1 MPLESSSTF
10 FMVCLILIFLYNKT
24 PLLFR
29 YLCSKHIY
37 IVKKYFYLFFIGSL
51 GLVAFKAEDYFEISK
66 NLDIFAEV
74 YKEVNTTYV
83 DQVQPG
89 ELIRAAIDGMLKSLD
104 PYTNFYSEAQ
114 AEDYRYQTTGT
125 YAGIGSTIRTIGD
138 YVYIDSPVDDFP
150 AYNAGLLPGDKI
162 LAVDGVDMKGKTTS
176 DVTDYLKGKAG
187 TTFSIKIER
196 LGEGEINK
204 SITRETIKIKN
215 VPYHGII
222 ENNIGYI
229 QLAHFTPD
237 AGKEVRDAVIDLKTK
252 GATSLVLDLRNNGGG
267 LLHESIN
274 IVNVFVP
281 RGETIV
287 ITKGK
292 FLEDNRTY
300 KTLNAPV
307 DTEIPLVVLIN
318 ENSASASEIVSG
330 SLQDLDRAV
339 LVGQNSFGKGLV
351 QTTKRLTY
359 NTSMKITTAKYYI
372 PSGRL
377 IQRLDYGNKVN
388 GKAIAVADSI
398 KKEFKTR
405 NGRNVID
412 GEGIQ
417 PDLGIEKYNYSKLAI
432 SLLRNDLFFQYA
444 NEYRSKNAQ
453 IVGAKEY
460 DVSDA
465 TFEDFKKFLANK
477 EYEYT
482 TNTEKDLEKL
492 INQAKDDK
500 YYTLLQGELNNL
512 KAALENTKKADLDNN
527 KEELKELLE
536 FEIVRRYYFERGKVE
551 VGFDDDLEWA
561 KTRAILSNNAEYK
574 SLLKL

>member
-1 MPLESSSTF
+1 M
-10 FMVCLILIFLYNKT
+10 
-24 PLLFR
+24 
-29 YLCSKHIY
+29 
-37 IVKKYFYLFFIGSL
+37 KKIFYLFIIGCL

-83 DQVQPG
+83 DEVQPG

-150 AYNAGLLPGDKI
+150 AYKAGLLPGDKI
-162 LAVDGVDMKGKTTS
+162 LAVDGVDMKGKTAS

-187 TTFSIKIER
+187 TTFSIKIAR
-196 LGEGEINK
+196 LGEGDLTK

-215 VPYHGII
+215 VPYYGII
-222 ENNIGYI
+222 EDNIGYM
-229 QLAHFTPD
+229 QLTRFTPD
-237 AGKEVRDAVIDLKTK
+237 AGKEVRDAVIALKAE

-267 LLHESIN
+267 LLHEAIN

-292 FLEDNRTY
+292 FQEDNRTY
-300 KTLNAPV
+300 KTLNSPV
-307 DTEIPLVVLIN
+307 DTGIPLIVLIN
-318 ENSASASEIVSG
+318 DGSASASEIVSG

-339 LVGQNSFGKGLV
+339 LIGQNSFGKGLV

-388 GKAIAVADSI
+388 GKALAVADSI
-398 KKEFKTR
+398 KKEFKTK

-417 PDLGIEKYNYSKLAI
+417 PDLNIEEYKYSKLAI
-432 SLLRNDLFFQYA
+432 SLIRNDLIFQFA
-444 NEYRSKNAQ
+444 NEYRSKNPQ
-453 IVGAKEY
+453 ISGPKIY
-460 DVSDA
+460 DVSNE
-465 TFEDFKKFLANK
+465 TFEDFKSFLKDK

-482 TNTEKDLEKL
+482 TNTEKNLDKL
-492 INQAKDDK
+492 IDQAKEDK
-500 YYTLLQGELNNL
+500 YYELLKGELTSL
-512 KAALENTKKADLDNN
+512 KTALESTKKADLDNN
-527 KEELKELLE
+527 NQELKELLE
-536 FEIVRRYYFERGKVE
+536 YEIVRRYYFEKGKVE

-561 KTRAILSNNAEYK
+561 KTKSIFSNTTEYNG
-574 SLLKL
+574 LLKL

>member
-1 MPLESSSTF
+1 M
-10 FMVCLILIFLYNKT
+10 
-24 PLLFR
+24 
-29 YLCSKHIY
+29 
-37 IVKKYFYLFFIGSL
+37 KKIFYLFIIGCL

-83 DQVQPG
+83 DEVQPG

-150 AYNAGLLPGDKI
+150 AFKAGLLPGDKI
-162 LAVDGVDMKGKTTS
+162 LAVDGVDMKGKTAS

-187 TTFSIKIER
+187 TTFSIKIAR
-196 LGEGEINK
+196 LGEGDLTK

-215 VPYHGII
+215 VPYYGII
-222 ENNIGYI
+222 EDNIGYM
-229 QLAHFTPD
+229 QLTRFTPD
-237 AGKEVRDAVIDLKTK
+237 AGKEVRDAVIALKAE

-267 LLHESIN
+267 LLHEAIN

-292 FLEDNRTY
+292 FQEDNRTY
-300 KTLNAPV
+300 KTLNSPV

-318 ENSASASEIVSG
+318 DGSASASEIVSG

-339 LVGQNSFGKGLV
+339 LIGQNSFGKGLV

-388 GKAIAVADSI
+388 GKALAVADSI
-398 KKEFKTR
+398 KKEFKTK

-412 GEGIQ
+412 GEGIL
-417 PDLGIEKYNYSKLAI
+417 PDLNIEEYKYSKLAI
-432 SLLRNDLFFQYA
+432 SLIRNDLIFQFA
-444 NEYRSKNAQ
+444 NEYRSKNPQ
-453 IVGAKEY
+453 ISGPKIY
-460 DVSDA
+460 DVSNE
-465 TFEDFKKFLANK
+465 TFEDFKSFLQDK

-482 TNTEKDLEKL
+482 TNTEKDLDKL
-492 INQAKDDK
+492 IDQAKDDK
-500 YYTLLQGELNNL
+500 YYELLKGELTSL
-512 KAALENTKKADLDNN
+512 KAALESTKKADLDNN
-527 KEELKELLE
+527 KQELKELLE
-536 FEIVRRYYFERGKVE
+536 YEIVRRYYFEKGKVE

-561 KTRAILSNNAEYK
+561 KTKSVFSNITEYK
-574 SLLKL
+574 GLLKL

>member
-1 MPLESSSTF
+1 M
-10 FMVCLILIFLYNKT
+10 
-24 PLLFR
+24 
-29 YLCSKHIY
+29 
-37 IVKKYFYLFFIGSL
+37 KKFFYLFIIGCL
-51 GLVAFKAEDYFEISK
+51 GLVAFKSEDYFEISK

-83 DQVQPG
+83 DEVQPG

-150 AYNAGLLPGDKI
+150 AFKAGLLPGDKI
-162 LAVDGVDMKGKTTS
+162 LAVDGVDMKGKTAS

-187 TTFSIKIER
+187 TTFSIKIAR
-196 LGEGEINK
+196 LGEGDLTK

-215 VPYHGII
+215 VPYYGII
-222 ENNIGYI
+222 EDNIGYM
-229 QLAHFTPD
+229 QLTRFTPD
-237 AGKEVRDAVIDLKTK
+237 AGKEVRDAVIALKAE

-267 LLHESIN
+267 LLHEAIN

-292 FLEDNRTY
+292 FQEDNRTY
-300 KTLNAPV
+300 KTLNSPV

-318 ENSASASEIVSG
+318 DGSASASEIVSG

-339 LVGQNSFGKGLV
+339 LIGQNSFGKGLV

-388 GKAIAVADSI
+388 GKAVAVADSI
-398 KKEFKTR
+398 KKEFKTK

-417 PDLGIEKYNYSKLAI
+417 PDLNIEEYKYSKLAI
-432 SLLRNDLFFQYA
+432 SLIRNDLIFQFA
-444 NEYRSKNAQ
+444 NEYRSKNPQ
-453 IVGAKEY
+453 ISGPKIY
-460 DVSDA
+460 DVSNE
-465 TFEDFKKFLANK
+465 TFEDFKSFLKDK

-482 TNTEKDLEKL
+482 TNTEKNLDKL
-492 INQAKDDK
+492 IDQAKEDK
-500 YYTLLQGELNNL
+500 YYELLKGELTSL
-512 KAALENTKKADLDNN
+512 KTALESTKKADLDNN
-527 KEELKELLE
+527 NQELKELLE
-536 FEIVRRYYFERGKVE
+536 YEIVRRYYFEKGKVE

-561 KTRAILSNNAEYK
+561 KTKSIFSNTTEYNG
-574 SLLKL
+574 LLKL

>member
-1 MPLESSSTF
+1 M
-10 FMVCLILIFLYNKT
+10 
-24 PLLFR
+24 
-29 YLCSKHIY
+29 
-37 IVKKYFYLFFIGSL
+37 KKFFYLFIIGCL
-51 GLVAFKAEDYFEISK
+51 GLVAFKSEDYFEISK

-83 DQVQPG
+83 DEVQPG

-150 AYNAGLLPGDKI
+150 AYKAGLLPGDKI
-162 LAVDGVDMKGKTTS
+162 LAVDGVDMKGKTAS

-187 TTFSIKIER
+187 TTFSIKIAR
-196 LGEGEINK
+196 LGEGDLTK

-215 VPYHGII
+215 VPYYGII
-222 ENNIGYI
+222 EDNIGYM
-229 QLAHFTPD
+229 QLTRFTPD
-237 AGKEVRDAVIDLKTK
+237 AGKEVRDAVIAMKAE

-267 LLHESIN
+267 LLHEAIN

-292 FLEDNRTY
+292 FQEDNRTY
-300 KTLNAPV
+300 KTLNSPV
-307 DTEIPLVVLIN
+307 DTETPLVVLIN
-318 ENSASASEIVSG
+318 DGSASASEIVSG

-339 LVGQNSFGKGLV
+339 LIGQNSFGKGLV

-388 GKAIAVADSI
+388 GKAVAVADSI
-398 KKEFKTR
+398 KKEFKTK

-417 PDLGIEKYNYSKLAI
+417 PDLNIEEYKYSKLAI
-432 SLLRNDLFFQYA
+432 SLIRNDLIFQFA
-444 NEYRSKNAQ
+444 NEYRSKNPQ
-453 IVGAKEY
+453 ISGPKIY
-460 DVSDA
+460 DVSNE
-465 TFEDFKKFLANK
+465 TFEDFKSFLKDK

-482 TNTEKDLEKL
+482 TNTEKNLDKL
-492 INQAKDDK
+492 IDQAKDDK
-500 YYTLLQGELNNL
+500 YYELLKGELTSL
-512 KAALENTKKADLDNN
+512 KTALESTKKADLDNN
-527 KEELKELLE
+527 KQELKELLE
-536 FEIVRRYYFERGKVE
+536 YEIVRRYYFEKGKVE

-561 KTRAILSNNAEYK
+561 KTKSIFSNTTEYNG
-574 SLLKL
+574 LLKL

>member
-1 MPLESSSTF
+1 M
-10 FMVCLILIFLYNKT
+10 
-24 PLLFR
+24 
-29 YLCSKHIY
+29 
-37 IVKKYFYLFFIGSL
+37 KKFFYLFIIGCL
-51 GLVAFKAEDYFEISK
+51 GLVAFKSEDYFEISK

-83 DQVQPG
+83 DEVQPG

-150 AYNAGLLPGDKI
+150 AFKAGLLPGDKI
-162 LAVDGVDMKGKTTS
+162 LAVDGVDMKGKTAS

-187 TTFSIKIER
+187 TTFSIKIAR
-196 LGEGEINK
+196 LGEGDLTK

-215 VPYHGII
+215 VPYYGII
-222 ENNIGYI
+222 EDNIGYM
-229 QLAHFTPD
+229 QLTRFTPD
-237 AGKEVRDAVIDLKTK
+237 AGKEVRNAVIAMKAE

-267 LLHESIN
+267 LLHEAIN

-292 FLEDNRTY
+292 FQEDNRTY
-300 KTLNAPV
+300 KTLNSPV

-318 ENSASASEIVSG
+318 DGSASASEIVSG

-339 LVGQNSFGKGLV
+339 LIGQNSFGKGLV

-388 GKAIAVADSI
+388 GKALAVADSI
-398 KKEFKTR
+398 KKEFKTK

-412 GEGIQ
+412 GEGIL
-417 PDLGIEKYNYSKLAI
+417 PDLNIEEYKYSKLAI
-432 SLLRNDLFFQYA
+432 SLIRNDLIFQFA
-444 NEYRSKNAQ
+444 NEYRSKNPQ
-453 IVGAKEY
+453 ISGPKIY
-460 DVSDA
+460 DVSNE
-465 TFEDFKKFLANK
+465 TFEDFKSFLQDK

-482 TNTEKDLEKL
+482 TNTEKDLDKL
-492 INQAKDDK
+492 IDQAKDDK
-500 YYTLLQGELNNL
+500 YYELLKGELTSL
-512 KAALENTKKADLDNN
+512 KAALESTKKADLDNH
-527 KEELKELLE
+527 KQELKELLE
-536 FEIVRRYYFERGKVE
+536 YEIVRRYYFEKGKVE

-561 KTRAILSNNAEYK
+561 KTKSVFSNTTEYK
-574 SLLKL
+574 GLLKL

>member
-1 MPLESSSTF
+1 
-10 FMVCLILIFLYNKT
+10 
-24 PLLFR
+24 
-29 YLCSKHIY
+29 
-37 IVKKYFYLFFIGSL
+37 VKKFFYLFIIGCL
-51 GLVAFKAEDYFEISK
+51 GLVAFKSEDYFEISK

-83 DQVQPG
+83 DEVQPG

-150 AYNAGLLPGDKI
+150 AFKAGLLPGDKI
-162 LAVDGVDMKGKTTS
+162 LAVDGVDMKGKTAS

-187 TTFSIKIER
+187 TTFSIKIAR
-196 LGEGEINK
+196 LGEGDLTK

-215 VPYHGII
+215 VPYYGII
-222 ENNIGYI
+222 EDNIGYM
-229 QLAHFTPD
+229 QLTRFTPD
-237 AGKEVRDAVIDLKTK
+237 AGKEVRDAVIALKAE

-267 LLHESIN
+267 LLHEAIN

-292 FLEDNRTY
+292 FQEDNRTY
-300 KTLNAPV
+300 KTLNSPV

-318 ENSASASEIVSG
+318 DGSASASEIVSG

-339 LVGQNSFGKGLV
+339 LIGQNSFGKGLV

-388 GKAIAVADSI
+388 GKAVAVADSI
-398 KKEFKTR
+398 KKEFKTK

-417 PDLGIEKYNYSKLAI
+417 PDLNIEEYKYSKLAI
-432 SLLRNDLFFQYA
+432 SLIRNDLIFQFA
-444 NEYRSKNAQ
+444 NEYRSKNPQ
-453 IVGAKEY
+453 ISGPKIY
-460 DVSDA
+460 DVSNE
-465 TFEDFKKFLANK
+465 TFEDFKSFLKDK

-482 TNTEKDLEKL
+482 TNTEKNLDKL
-492 INQAKDDK
+492 IDQAKDDK
-500 YYTLLQGELNNL
+500 YYELLKGELTSL
-512 KAALENTKKADLDNN
+512 KTALESTKKADLDNN
-527 KEELKELLE
+527 NQELKELLE
-536 FEIVRRYYFERGKVE
+536 YEIVRRYYFEKGKVE

-561 KTRAILSNNAEYK
+561 KTKSIFSNTTEYNG
-574 SLLKL
+574 LLKL

>member
-1 MPLESSSTF
+1 M
-10 FMVCLILIFLYNKT
+10 
-24 PLLFR
+24 
-29 YLCSKHIY
+29 
-37 IVKKYFYLFFIGSL
+37 KKFFYLFIIGCL

-83 DQVQPG
+83 DEVQPG

-150 AYNAGLLPGDKI
+150 AYKAGLLPGDKI
-162 LAVDGVDMKGKTTS
+162 LAVDGVDMKGKTAS

-187 TTFSIKIER
+187 TTFSIKIAR
-196 LGEGEINK
+196 LGEGDLTK

-215 VPYHGII
+215 VPYYGII
-222 ENNIGYI
+222 EDNIGYM
-229 QLAHFTPD
+229 QLTRFTPD
-237 AGKEVRDAVIDLKTK
+237 AGKEVRDAVIALKAE

-267 LLHESIN
+267 LLHEAIN

-292 FLEDNRTY
+292 FQEDNRTY
-300 KTLNAPV
+300 KTLNSPV
-307 DTEIPLVVLIN
+307 DTGIPLIVLIN
-318 ENSASASEIVSG
+318 DGSASASEIVSG

-339 LVGQNSFGKGLV
+339 LIGQNSFGKGLV

-388 GKAIAVADSI
+388 GKAVAVADSI
-398 KKEFKTR
+398 KKEFKTK

-417 PDLGIEKYNYSKLAI
+417 PDLNIEEYKYSKLAI
-432 SLLRNDLFFQYA
+432 SLIRNDLIFQFA
-444 NEYRSKNAQ
+444 NEYRSKNPQ
-453 IVGAKEY
+453 ISGPKIY
-460 DVSDA
+460 DVSNE
-465 TFEDFKKFLANK
+465 TFEDFKSFLKDK

-482 TNTEKDLEKL
+482 TNTEKDLDKL
-492 INQAKDDK
+492 IGQAKNDK
-500 YYTLLQGELNNL
+500 YYELLKGELASL
-512 KAALENTKKADLDNN
+512 KAALESTKKADLDNN
-527 KEELKELLE
+527 KQELKELLE
-536 FEIVRRYYFERGKVE
+536 YEIVRRYYFEKGKVE

-561 KTRAILSNNAEYK
+561 KTKSVFSDTTEYNG
-574 SLLKL
+574 LLKL

>member
-1 MPLESSSTF
+1 M
-10 FMVCLILIFLYNKT
+10 
-24 PLLFR
+24 
-29 YLCSKHIY
+29 
-37 IVKKYFYLFFIGSL
+37 KKFFYLFIIGCL

-83 DQVQPG
+83 DEVQPG

-150 AYNAGLLPGDKI
+150 AFKAGLLPGDKI
-162 LAVDGVDMKGKTTS
+162 LAVDGVDMKGKTAS

-187 TTFSIKIER
+187 TTFSIKIAR
-196 LGEGEINK
+196 LGEGDLTK

-215 VPYHGII
+215 VPYYGII
-222 ENNIGYI
+222 EDNIGYM
-229 QLAHFTPD
+229 QLTRFTPD
-237 AGKEVRDAVIDLKTK
+237 AGKEVRDAVIALKAE

-267 LLHESIN
+267 LLHEAIN

-292 FLEDNRTY
+292 FQEDNRTY
-300 KTLNAPV
+300 KTLNSPV

-318 ENSASASEIVSG
+318 DGSASASEIVSG

-339 LVGQNSFGKGLV
+339 LIGQNSFGKGLV

-388 GKAIAVADSI
+388 GKAVAVADSI
-398 KKEFKTR
+398 KKEFKTK

-417 PDLGIEKYNYSKLAI
+417 PDLNIEEYKYSKLAI
-432 SLLRNDLFFQYA
+432 SLIRNDLIFQFA
-444 NEYRSKNAQ
+444 NEYRSKNPQ
-453 IVGAKEY
+453 ISGPKIY
-460 DVSDA
+460 DVSNE
-465 TFEDFKKFLANK
+465 TFEDFKSFLKDK

-482 TNTEKDLEKL
+482 TNTEKNLDKL
-492 INQAKDDK
+492 IDQAKEDK
-500 YYTLLQGELNNL
+500 YYELLKGELASL
-512 KAALENTKKADLDNN
+512 KAALESTKKADLDNN
-527 KEELKELLE
+527 KQELKELLE
-536 FEIVRRYYFERGKVE
+536 YEIVRRYYFEKGKVE

-561 KTRAILSNNAEYK
+561 KTKSVFSNTTEYK
-574 SLLKL
+574 GLLKL

>member
-1 MPLESSSTF
+1 M
-10 FMVCLILIFLYNKT
+10 
-24 PLLFR
+24 
-29 YLCSKHIY
+29 
-37 IVKKYFYLFFIGSL
+37 KKYFYLFIIGCL

-83 DQVQPG
+83 DEVQPG

-150 AYNAGLLPGDKI
+150 AFKAGLLPGDKI
-162 LAVDGVDMKGKTTS
+162 LAVDGVDMKGKTAS

-187 TTFSIKIER
+187 TTFSIKIDR
-196 LGEGEINK
+196 LGEGELTK

-215 VPYHGII
+215 VPYYGII
-222 ENNIGYI
+222 EDNIGYM
-229 QLAHFTPD
+229 QLTRFTPD
-237 AGKEVRDAVIDLKTK
+237 AGKEVRDAVIALKAE

-267 LLHESIN
+267 LLHEAIN

-292 FLEDNRTY
+292 FQEDNRTY
-300 KTLNAPV
+300 KTLNSPV
-307 DTEIPLVVLIN
+307 VTEIPLVVLIN
-318 ENSASASEIVSG
+318 DGSASASEIVSG

-339 LVGQNSFGKGLV
+339 LIGQNSFGKGLV

-377 IQRLDYGNKVN
+377 IQRLDYGNKVD
-388 GKAIAVADSI
+388 GKAVAVADSI
-398 KKEFKTR
+398 KKEFKTK

-417 PDLGIEKYNYSKLAI
+417 PDLNIEEYKYSKLAI
-432 SLLRNDLFFQYA
+432 SLIRNDLIFQFA
-444 NEYRSKNAQ
+444 NEYRSKNPQ
-453 IVGAKEY
+453 IPEPKIY
-460 DVSDA
+460 DVSNE
-465 TFEDFKKFLANK
+465 TFEEFKSFLKDK

-482 TNTEKDLEKL
+482 TNTEKDLDKL
-492 INQAKDDK
+492 IDQAKDDK
-500 YYTLLQGELNNL
+500 YYELLKGELTSL
-512 KAALENTKKADLDNN
+512 KTALESTKKADLDNN
-527 KEELKELLE
+527 KQELKELLE
-536 FEIVRRYYFERGKVE
+536 YEIVRRYYFEKGKVE

-561 KTRAILSNNAEYK
+561 KTKSIFSNTTEYNG
-574 SLLKL
+574 LLKL

>member
-1 MPLESSSTF
+1 M
-10 FMVCLILIFLYNKT
+10 
-24 PLLFR
+24 
-29 YLCSKHIY
+29 
-37 IVKKYFYLFFIGSL
+37 KKFFYLFIIGCL
-51 GLVAFKAEDYFEISK
+51 GLVAFKSEDYFEISK

-83 DQVQPG
+83 DEVQPG

-150 AYNAGLLPGDKI
+150 AFKAGLLPGDKI
-162 LAVDGVDMKGKTTS
+162 LAVDGVDMKGKTAS

-187 TTFSIKIER
+187 TTFSIKIAR
-196 LGEGEINK
+196 LGEGDLTK

-215 VPYHGII
+215 VPYYGII
-222 ENNIGYI
+222 EDNIGYM
-229 QLAHFTPD
+229 QLTRFTPD
-237 AGKEVRDAVIDLKTK
+237 AGKEVRDAVIALKAE

-267 LLHESIN
+267 LLHEAIN

-292 FLEDNRTY
+292 FQEDNRTY
-300 KTLNAPV
+300 KTLNSPV

-318 ENSASASEIVSG
+318 DGSASASEIVSG

-339 LVGQNSFGKGLV
+339 LIGQNSFGKGLV

-388 GKAIAVADSI
+388 GKAVAVADSI
-398 KKEFKTR
+398 KKEFKTK

-417 PDLGIEKYNYSKLAI
+417 PDLNIEEYKYSKLAI
-432 SLLRNDLFFQYA
+432 SLIRNDLIFQFA
-444 NEYRSKNAQ
+444 NEYRSKNPQ
-453 IVGAKEY
+453 ISGPKIY
-460 DVSDA
+460 DVSNE
-465 TFEDFKKFLANK
+465 TFEDFKSFLQDK

-482 TNTEKDLEKL
+482 TNTEKDLDKL
-492 INQAKDDK
+492 IDQAKDDK
-500 YYTLLQGELNNL
+500 YYELLKGELTSL
-512 KAALENTKKADLDNN
+512 KAALESTKKADLDNN
-527 KEELKELLE
+527 KQELKELLE
-536 FEIVRRYYFERGKVE
+536 YEIVRRYYFEKGKVE

-561 KTRAILSNNAEYK
+561 KTKSVFSDTTEYNG
-574 SLLKL
+574 LLKL

>member
-1 MPLESSSTF
+1 M
-10 FMVCLILIFLYNKT
+10 
-24 PLLFR
+24 
-29 YLCSKHIY
+29 
-37 IVKKYFYLFFIGSL
+37 KKYFYLFIIGCL

-83 DQVQPG
+83 DEVQPG

-150 AYNAGLLPGDKI
+150 AFKAGLLPGDKI
-162 LAVDGVDMKGKTTS
+162 LAVDGVDMKGKTAS

-187 TTFSIKIER
+187 TTFSIKIDR
-196 LGEGEINK
+196 LGEGELTK

-215 VPYHGII
+215 VPYYGII
-222 ENNIGYI
+222 EDNIGYM
-229 QLAHFTPD
+229 QLTRFTPD
-237 AGKEVRDAVIDLKTK
+237 AGKEVRDAVIALKAE

-267 LLHESIN
+267 LLHEAIN

-292 FLEDNRTY
+292 FQEDNRTY
-300 KTLNAPV
+300 KTLNSPV

-318 ENSASASEIVSG
+318 DGSASASEIVSG

-339 LVGQNSFGKGLV
+339 LIGQNSFGKGLV

-388 GKAIAVADSI
+388 GKAVAVADSI

-405 NGRNVID
+405 SGRNVVD

-417 PDLGIEKYNYSKLAI
+417 PDLNIEEYTYSKLAI
-432 SLLRNDLFFQYA
+432 SLIRNDLIFQFA
-444 NEYRSKNAQ
+444 NEYRSKNPQ
-453 IVGAKEY
+453 ISGPEIY
-460 DVSDA
+460 DVSNE
-465 TFEDFKKFLANK
+465 TFEDFKSFLKDK

-482 TNTEKDLEKL
+482 TNTEKDLENL
-492 INQAKDDK
+492 IDQAKDDK
-500 YYTLLQGELNNL
+500 YYELLKGELTSL
-512 KAALENTKKADLDNN
+512 KTALESTKKADLDNN
-527 KEELKELLE
+527 KQELKELLE
-536 FEIVRRYYFERGKVE
+536 YEIVRRYYFEKGKVE

-561 KTRAILSNNAEYK
+561 KTKSVFSNTTEYNG
-574 SLLKL
+574 LLKL

>member
-1 MPLESSSTF
+1 M
-10 FMVCLILIFLYNKT
+10 
-24 PLLFR
+24 
-29 YLCSKHIY
+29 
-37 IVKKYFYLFFIGSL
+37 KKFFYLFIIGCL

-83 DQVQPG
+83 DEVQPG

-150 AYNAGLLPGDKI
+150 AFKAGLLPGDKI
-162 LAVDGVDMKGKTTS
+162 LAVDGVDMKGKTAS

-187 TTFSIKIER
+187 TTFSIKIAR
-196 LGEGEINK
+196 LGEGDLTK

-215 VPYHGII
+215 VPYYGII
-222 ENNIGYI
+222 EDNIGYM
-229 QLAHFTPD
+229 QLTRFTPD
-237 AGKEVRDAVIDLKTK
+237 AGKEVRDAVIALKAE

-267 LLHESIN
+267 LLHEAIN

-292 FLEDNRTY
+292 FQEDNRTY
-300 KTLNAPV
+300 KTLNSPV

-318 ENSASASEIVSG
+318 DGSASASEIVSG

-339 LVGQNSFGKGLV
+339 LIGQNSFGKGLV

-388 GKAIAVADSI
+388 GKAVAVADSI
-398 KKEFKTR
+398 KKEFKTK

-417 PDLGIEKYNYSKLAI
+417 PDLNIEEYKYSKLAI
-432 SLLRNDLFFQYA
+432 SLIRNDLIFQFA
-444 NEYRSKNAQ
+444 NEYRSKNPQ
-453 IVGAKEY
+453 ISGPKIY
-460 DVSDA
+460 DVSNE
-465 TFEDFKKFLANK
+465 TFEDFKSFLKDK

-482 TNTEKDLEKL
+482 TNTEKNLDKL
-492 INQAKDDK
+492 IDQAKEDK
-500 YYTLLQGELNNL
+500 YYELLKGELTSL
-512 KAALENTKKADLDNN
+512 KTALESTKKADLDNN
-527 KEELKELLE
+527 NQELKELLE
-536 FEIVRRYYFERGKVE
+536 YEIVRRYYFEKGKVE

-561 KTRAILSNNAEYK
+561 KTKSIFSNTTEYNG
-574 SLLKL
+574 LLKL

>member
-1 MPLESSSTF
+1 M
-10 FMVCLILIFLYNKT
+10 
-24 PLLFR
+24 
-29 YLCSKHIY
+29 
-37 IVKKYFYLFFIGSL
+37 KKFFYLFIIGCL
-51 GLVAFKAEDYFEISK
+51 GLVAFKSEDYFEISK

-83 DQVQPG
+83 DEVQPG

-150 AYNAGLLPGDKI
+150 AYKAGLLPGDKI
-162 LAVDGVDMKGKTTS
+162 LAVDGVDMKGKTAS

-187 TTFSIKIER
+187 TTFSIKIAR
-196 LGEGEINK
+196 LGEGDLTK

-215 VPYHGII
+215 VPYYGII
-222 ENNIGYI
+222 EDNIGYM
-229 QLAHFTPD
+229 QLTRFTPD
-237 AGKEVRDAVIDLKTK
+237 AGKEVRDAVIAMKAE

-267 LLHESIN
+267 LLHEAIN

-292 FLEDNRTY
+292 FQEDNRTY
-300 KTLNAPV
+300 KTLNSPV
-307 DTEIPLVVLIN
+307 DTGIPLIVLIN
-318 ENSASASEIVSG
+318 DGSASASEIVSG

-339 LVGQNSFGKGLV
+339 LIGQNSFGKGLV

-388 GKAIAVADSI
+388 GKAVAVADSI
-398 KKEFKTR
+398 KKEFKTK

-412 GEGIQ
+412 GEGIL
-417 PDLGIEKYNYSKLAI
+417 PDLNIEEYKYSKLAI
-432 SLLRNDLFFQYA
+432 SLIRNDLIFQFA
-444 NEYRSKNAQ
+444 NEYRSKNPQ
-453 IVGAKEY
+453 ISGPKIY
-460 DVSDA
+460 DVSNE
-465 TFEDFKKFLANK
+465 TFEDFKSFLKDK

-482 TNTEKDLEKL
+482 TNTEKNLDKL
-492 INQAKDDK
+492 IDQAKDDK
-500 YYTLLQGELNNL
+500 YYELLKGELTSL
-512 KAALENTKKADLDNN
+512 KTALESTKKADLDNN
-527 KEELKELLE
+527 NQELKELLE
-536 FEIVRRYYFERGKVE
+536 YEIVRRYYFEKGKVE

-561 KTRAILSNNAEYK
+561 KTKSIFSNTTEYNG
-574 SLLKL
+574 LLKL

>member
-1 MPLESSSTF
+1 
-10 FMVCLILIFLYNKT
+10 
-24 PLLFR
+24 
-29 YLCSKHIY
+29 
-37 IVKKYFYLFFIGSL
+37 
-51 GLVAFKAEDYFEISK
+51 
-66 NLDIFAEV
+66 
-74 YKEVNTTYV
+74 
-83 DQVQPG
+83 VQPG

-150 AYNAGLLPGDKI
+150 AFKAGLLPGDKI
-162 LAVDGVDMKGKTTS
+162 LAVDGVDMKGKTAS

-187 TTFSIKIER
+187 TTFSIKIAR
-196 LGEGEINK
+196 LDEGDLTK

-215 VPYHGII
+215 VPYYGII
-222 ENNIGYI
+222 EDNIGYM
-229 QLAHFTPD
+229 QLTRFTPD
-237 AGKEVRDAVIDLKTK
+237 AGKEVRDAVIALKAE

-267 LLHESIN
+267 LLHEAIN

-292 FLEDNRTY
+292 FQEDNRTY
-300 KTLNAPV
+300 KTLNSPV

-318 ENSASASEIVSG
+318 DGSASASEIVSG

-339 LVGQNSFGKGLV
+339 LIGQNSFGKGLV

-388 GKAIAVADSI
+388 GKAVAVADSI
-398 KKEFKTR
+398 KKEFKTK

-417 PDLGIEKYNYSKLAI
+417 PDLNIEEYKYSKLAI
-432 SLLRNDLFFQYA
+432 SLIRNDLIFQFA
-444 NEYRSKNAQ
+444 NEYRSKNSQ
-453 IVGAKEY
+453 ISGPKIY
-460 DVSDA
+460 DVSNE
-465 TFEDFKKFLANK
+465 TFEDFKSFLKDK

-482 TNTEKDLEKL
+482 TNTEKDLDKL
-492 INQAKDDK
+492 IGQAKNDK
-500 YYTLLQGELNNL
+500 YYELLKGELASL
-512 KAALENTKKADLDNN
+512 KAALESTKKADLDNN
-527 KEELKELLE
+527 NQELKELLE
-536 FEIVRRYYFERGKVE
+536 YEIVRRYYFEKGKVE

-561 KTRAILSNNAEYK
+561 KTKSVFSDTTEYNG
-574 SLLKL
+574 LLKL

>member
-1 MPLESSSTF
+1 M
-10 FMVCLILIFLYNKT
+10 
-24 PLLFR
+24 
-29 YLCSKHIY
+29 
-37 IVKKYFYLFFIGSL
+37 KKFFYLFIIGCL
-51 GLVAFKAEDYFEISK
+51 GLVAFKSEDYFEISK

-83 DQVQPG
+83 DEVQPG

-150 AYNAGLLPGDKI
+150 AYKAGLLPGDKI
-162 LAVDGVDMKGKTTS
+162 LAVDGVDMKGKTAS

-187 TTFSIKIER
+187 TTFSIKIAR
-196 LGEGEINK
+196 LGEGDLTK

-215 VPYHGII
+215 VPYYGII
-222 ENNIGYI
+222 EDNIGYM
-229 QLAHFTPD
+229 QLTRFTPD
-237 AGKEVRDAVIDLKTK
+237 AGKEVRDAVIALKAE

-267 LLHESIN
+267 LLHEAIN

-292 FLEDNRTY
+292 FQEDNRTY
-300 KTLNAPV
+300 KTLNSPV

-318 ENSASASEIVSG
+318 DGSASASEIVSG

-339 LVGQNSFGKGLV
+339 LIGQNSFGKGLV

-388 GKAIAVADSI
+388 GKALAVADSI
-398 KKEFKTR
+398 KKEFKTK

-412 GEGIQ
+412 GEGIL
-417 PDLGIEKYNYSKLAI
+417 PDLNIEEYKYSKLAI
-432 SLLRNDLFFQYA
+432 SLIRNDLIFQFA
-444 NEYRSKNAQ
+444 NEYRSKNPQ
-453 IVGAKEY
+453 ISGPKIY
-460 DVSDA
+460 DVSNE
-465 TFEDFKKFLANK
+465 TFEDFKSFLQDK

-482 TNTEKDLEKL
+482 TNTEKDLDKL
-492 INQAKDDK
+492 IDQAKDDK
-500 YYTLLQGELNNL
+500 YYELLKGELTSL
-512 KAALENTKKADLDNN
+512 KAALESTKKADLDNN
-527 KEELKELLE
+527 KQELKELLE
-536 FEIVRRYYFERGKVE
+536 YEIVRRYYFEKGKVE

-561 KTRAILSNNAEYK
+561 KTKSVFSNTTEYK
-574 SLLKL
+574 GLLKL

>member
-1 MPLESSSTF
+1 M
-10 FMVCLILIFLYNKT
+10 
-24 PLLFR
+24 
-29 YLCSKHIY
+29 
-37 IVKKYFYLFFIGSL
+37 KKYFYLFIIGCL

-83 DQVQPG
+83 DEVQPG

-150 AYNAGLLPGDKI
+150 AFKAGLLPGDKI
-162 LAVDGVDMKGKTTS
+162 LAVDGVDMKGKTAS

-187 TTFSIKIER
+187 TTFSIKIDR
-196 LGEGEINK
+196 LGEGELTK

-215 VPYHGII
+215 VPYYGII
-222 ENNIGYI
+222 EDNIGYM
-229 QLAHFTPD
+229 QLTRFTPD
-237 AGKEVRDAVIDLKTK
+237 AGKEVRDAVIALKAE

-267 LLHESIN
+267 LLHEAIN

-292 FLEDNRTY
+292 FQEDNRTY
-300 KTLNAPV
+300 KTLNSPV

-318 ENSASASEIVSG
+318 DGSASASEIVSG

-339 LVGQNSFGKGLV
+339 LIGQNSFGKGLV

-377 IQRLDYGNKVN
+377 IQRLDYGNKVD
-388 GKAIAVADSI
+388 GKAVAVADSI
-398 KKEFKTR
+398 KKEFKTK

-417 PDLGIEKYNYSKLAI
+417 PDLNIEEYKYSKLAI
-432 SLLRNDLFFQYA
+432 SLIRNDLIFQFA
-444 NEYRSKNAQ
+444 NEYRSKNPQ
-453 IVGAKEY
+453 IPEPKIY
-460 DVSDA
+460 DVSNE
-465 TFEDFKKFLANK
+465 TFEEFKSFLKDK

-482 TNTEKDLEKL
+482 TNTEKDLDKL
-492 INQAKDDK
+492 IDQAKDDK
-500 YYTLLQGELNNL
+500 YYELLKGELTSL
-512 KAALENTKKADLDNN
+512 KTALESTKKADLDNN
-527 KEELKELLE
+527 KQELKELLE
-536 FEIVRRYYFERGKVE
+536 YEIVRRYYFEKGKVE

-561 KTRAILSNNAEYK
+561 KTKSIFSNTTEYNG
-574 SLLKL
+574 LLKL

>member
-1 MPLESSSTF
+1 
-10 FMVCLILIFLYNKT
+10 
-24 PLLFR
+24 
-29 YLCSKHIY
+29 
-37 IVKKYFYLFFIGSL
+37 VKKYIYLSFIAL
-51 GLVAFKAEDYFEISK
+51 IGLSAFKAEDYFEISK

-83 DQVQPG
+83 DEVQPG

-150 AYNAGLLPGDKI
+150 AFKAGLLPGDKI
-162 LAVDGVDMKGKTTS
+162 VAVDGVGMKGKTAS

-187 TTFSIKIER
+187 TTFSIKIDR
-196 LGEGEINK
+196 LGEGELTK

-215 VPYHGII
+215 VPYYGII
-222 ENNIGYI
+222 EDNIGYM
-229 QLAHFTPD
+229 QLTRFTPD
-237 AGKEVRDAVIDLKTK
+237 AGKEVRDAVIALKAQ

-267 LLHESIN
+267 LLHEAIN

-292 FLEDNRTY
+292 FQEDNRTY
-300 KTLNAPV
+300 KTLNSPV

-318 ENSASASEIVSG
+318 DGSASASEIVSG
-330 SLQDLDRAV
+330 GLQDLDRAV
-339 LVGQNSFGKGLV
+339 LIGQNSFGKGLV

-388 GKAIAVADSI
+388 GKAVAVADSI

-405 NGRNVID
+405 SGRNVVD

-417 PDLGIEKYNYSKLAI
+417 PDLNIEEYTYSKLAI
-432 SLLRNDLFFQYA
+432 SLIRNDLFFQFA
-444 NEYRSKNAQ
+444 NEYRSKNPQ
-453 IVGAKEY
+453 IPEPKIY
-460 DVSDA
+460 DVSNE
-465 TFEDFKKFLANK
+465 TFEDFKSFLQDK

-482 TNTEKDLEKL
+482 TNTEKDLENL
-492 INQAKDDK
+492 IDQAKDDK
-500 YYTLLQGELNNL
+500 YYELLKGELTSL
-512 KAALENTKKADLDNN
+512 KTALESTKKADLDNN
-527 KEELKELLE
+527 KQELKELLE
-536 FEIVRRYYFERGKVE
+536 YEIVRRYYFEKGKVE

-561 KTRAILSNNAEYK
+561 KTKSVFSNTTEYK
-574 SLLKL
+574 GLLKL

>member
-1 MPLESSSTF
+1 M
-10 FMVCLILIFLYNKT
+10 
-24 PLLFR
+24 
-29 YLCSKHIY
+29 
-37 IVKKYFYLFFIGSL
+37 KKIFYLFIIGCL

-83 DQVQPG
+83 DEVQPG

-150 AYNAGLLPGDKI
+150 AFQAGLLPGDKI
-162 LAVDGVDMKGKTTS
+162 LAVDGVDMKGKTAS

-187 TTFSIKIER
+187 TTFSIKIDR
-196 LGEGEINK
+196 LGEGELTK

-215 VPYHGII
+215 VPYYGII
-222 ENNIGYI
+222 EDNIGYM
-229 QLAHFTPD
+229 QLTRFTPD
-237 AGKEVRDAVIDLKTK
+237 AGKEVRDAVIALKAE

-267 LLHESIN
+267 LLHEAIN

-281 RGETIV
+281 RDETIV

-292 FLEDNRTY
+292 FQEDNRTY
-300 KTLNAPV
+300 KTLNSPV
-307 DTEIPLVVLIN
+307 DTETPLVVLIN
-318 ENSASASEIVSG
+318 DGSASASEIVSG

-339 LVGQNSFGKGLV
+339 LIGQNSFGKGLV

-388 GKAIAVADSI
+388 GKAVAVADSI

-417 PDLGIEKYNYSKLAI
+417 PDLNIEEYKYSKLAI
-432 SLLRNDLFFQYA
+432 SLIRNDLFFQFA
-444 NEYRSKNAQ
+444 NEYRSKNPQ
-453 IVGAKEY
+453 IPEPKTY
-460 DVSDA
+460 NVSNE
-465 TFEDFKKFLANK
+465 TFEDFKSFLQDK

-482 TNTEKDLEKL
+482 TNTEKDLDKL
-492 INQAKDDK
+492 IDQAKDDK
-500 YYTLLQGELNNL
+500 YYELLKGELTSL
-512 KAALENTKKADLDNN
+512 KAALESTKKADLDNN
-527 KEELKELLE
+527 KQELKELLE
-536 FEIVRRYYFERGKVE
+536 YEIVRRYYFEKGKVE

-561 KTRAILSNNAEYK
+561 KTKSVFSNTTEYK
-574 SLLKL
+574 GLLKL